1 MELPSELLARVLARV
16 DDYVYVWEYRPDG
29 TSAPLVENI
38 GSFAFLGDVED
49 DRREEDLW
57 RERVHPD
64 DRAAYDAV
72 TDAQARGEGGA
83 AEYRLVRSDGTQ
95 LHVFDRWRG
104 HVRED
109 GVRIAEGII
118 SDVTK
123 LKAFEAALRERE
135 EQFRLLATSAP
146 VGIYLADLDGELT
159 FVNERWRV
167 MYGLAGDTALGSGW
181 VDVVHPED
189 RESAAAAWVD
199 AVRQGHEFEHEFRL
213 LVDGFTRW
221 VSSRACPVRDADGR
235 VTGYIGTDSD
245 VTERRMAQNALE
257 RLTRTDALTGL
268 ANRRQLSAWLREGLR
283 RTPAGVG
290 LVLLDIDHF
299 KRINDTHGH
308 GIGDRVLVEAGRR
321 LRAARR
327 DGYVA
332 RWGGEEFAVV
342 VPAAGDEDELLRTA
356 EALRSAIGADVIAGL
371 HVTASAGAARTGD
384 GIVSSTDLIDA
395 ADRALYAA
403 KRRGRDQTR
412 LASQLTP
419 QDLIPE
425 EPEAV
430 RVAQGLALAASVR
443 EGVAE
448 IGASR
453 VADLASE
460 VARRLGLPEHV
471 QLRCRL
477 GGLLRDVGKVALP
490 DRVLFERGPLDAEAW
505 AVMRTHSAIGERIV
519 LQNPLLR
526 DAAPAVRHHHE
537 RWDGSGYPDGLA
549 GEAIPIEARVVA
561 ACDAFGAMTSDRP
574 WRRGLEHE
582 DAIAELRRVA
592 GTQLDAS
599 VAAAV
604 CDAVDDG
611 RRSSPLRGAA

>member
-1 MELPSELLARVLARV
+1 
-16 DDYVYVWEYRPDG
+16 
-29 TSAPLVENI
+29 
-38 GSFAFLGDVED
+38 
-49 DRREEDLW
+49 
-57 RERVHPD
+57 
-64 DRAAYDAV
+64 
-72 TDAQARGEGGA
+72 
-83 AEYRLVRSDGTQ
+83 
-95 LHVFDRWRG
+95 
-104 HVRED
+104 
-109 GVRIAEGII
+109 
-118 SDVTK
+118 
-123 LKAFEAALRERE
+123 
-135 EQFRLLATSAP
+135 
-146 VGIYLADLDGELT
+146 
-159 FVNERWRV
+159 
-167 MYGLAGDTALGSGW
+167 
-181 VDVVHPED
+181 
-189 RESAAAAWVD
+189 
-199 AVRQGHEFEHEFRL
+199 
-213 LVDGFTRW
+213 

-245 VTERRMAQNALE
+245 VTERRAAQTALE

-268 ANRRQLSAWLREGLR
+268 ANRRQLSSWLRDGLR
-283 RTPAGVG
+283 RTPDGVG

-321 LRAARR
+321 LKAARKEAF
-327 DGYVA
+327 VA

-342 VPAAGDEDELLRTA
+342 LPATGDEDDLLLIA
-356 EALRSAIGADVIAGL
+356 EAMRATIGADVIAGL

-384 GIVSSTDLIDA
+384 GIASATALIEA

-412 LASQLTP
+412 LASRLTP

-448 IGASR
+448 VGASR

-505 AVMRTHSAIGERIV
+505 AIMRTHSAIGERIV

-549 GEAIPIEARVVA
+549 REAIPIEARVIA

-592 GTQLDAS
+592 GSQLDPD

-604 CDAVDDG
+604 CDVVDDG
-611 RRSSPLRGAA
+611 RESSPLRGAA